1 MISASKDGSPPDS
14 LYIPESDTCRDLM
27 DSSAEVGF
35 NVTLSRQFLNIKLV
49 PTPVMIEMVSDS
61 KDQVPIMTLV
71 WLDRLNVTLLPT
83 GKGFREAMIDSQQT
97 GSG

>member
-1 MISASKDGSPPDS
+1 MIK
-14 LYIPESDTCRDLM
+14 
-27 DSSAEVGF
+27 
-35 NVTLSRQFLNIKLV
+35 
-49 PTPVMIEMVSDS
+49 MIFDS
-61 KDQVPIMTLV
+61 KDQVPIVTVV